1 MDISFILLE
10 FFIILVA
17 AKIGGELAERFGQ
30 PAVLGEL
37 IAGVLIGG
45 SVFGLIRENEII
57 NVLAQIGVI
66 ILLFEVGV
74 SSDFDVFMQAG
85 LQAFVVAAVG
95 VTLPF
100 IGGYFLASHLGM
112 SVIQA
117 VFLGATLTATSVGI
131 TVRVFHDLGHSNKK
145 EAHIV
150 IGAAVIDD
158 VMGLIVLAVVI
169 GLVTTGVVSVYNVFK
184 VTSFAVLFLAGA
196 ILIGIAAAPFTLR
209 IVHGM
214 KTRGML
220 FVFAFS
226 FCLLLSYFAQLAGLA
241 PIVGA
246 FAAGLILSRT
256 EHKEHV
262 EERIK
267 PVADLFVPIFFV
279 MMGVMV
285 DLRTLNPFVAS
296 NQQNIIVAID
306 LLVVAIIGK
315 YFSGFS
321 IPWTKVNRSLIGF
334 GMIPRGEVGLIF
346 ASYGLIHNIIGKGI
360 YTSVLI
366 MIMMTTFL
374 TPPILKAILKIEEK
388 RHGLKRS

>member
-1 MDISFILLE
+1 LLE

-37 IAGVLIGG
+37 VAGVLVGG
-45 SVFGLIRENEII
+45 SVLGLVRENEII
-57 NVLAQIGVI
+57 DILAQIGVV

-74 SSDFDVFMQAG
+74 SSDFDVFMRAG
-85 LQAFVVAAVG
+85 LEAFTVAAVG
-95 VTLPF
+95 VILPF
-100 IGGYFLASHLGM
+100 VGGYFLASYLGM

-117 VFLGATLTATSVGI
+117 VFLGAALTATSVGI

-158 VMGLIVLAVVI
+158 VIGLIILAIVI
-169 GLVTTGVVSVYNVFK
+169 GLVTTGIVSLFNIFK
-184 VTSFAVLFLAGA
+184 VTSYAILFLAGA
-196 ILIGIAAAPFTLR
+196 IFIGIIAAPVTLR
-209 IVHGM
+209 LVRRM

-226 FCLLLSYFAQLAGLA
+226 FCLILAYFAKLVGLA

-246 FAAGLILSRT
+246 FAAGLVLSRT
-256 EHKEHV
+256 EHKEHI
-262 EERIK
+262 EERIR

-285 DLRTLNPFVAS
+285 DIKTLNPFIAT
-296 NQQNIIVAID
+296 NQQNIIIALN
-306 LLVVAIIGK
+306 LLAVAIIGK

-321 IPWTKVNRSLIGF
+321 IPWAKVNRSLVGV

-346 ASYGLIHNIIGKGI
+346 ASYGLTHKLIDKGL

-374 TPPILKAILKIEEK
+374 TPPILKALLKTEEK
-388 RHGLKRS
+388 HGLKRS

>member
-1 MDISFILLE
+1 
-10 FFIILVA
+10 
-17 AKIGGELAERFGQ
+17 
-30 PAVLGEL
+30 
-37 IAGVLIGG
+37 VLIGG
-45 SVFGLIRENEII
+45 SFLGLVRENEII
-57 NVLAQIGVI
+57 DILAQIGVV

-100 IGGYFLASHLGM
+100 IGGYFLASRLGM
-112 SVIQA
+112 SVMQA

-131 TVRVFHDLGHSNKK
+131 TVRVFQDLGHSNKK

-158 VMGLIVLAVVI
+158 VMGLIILAVVI
-169 GLVTTGVVSVYNVFK
+169 GLVTTGIVSFYNVFK
-184 VTSFAVLFLAGA
+184 ITSYAVLFLAGS
-196 ILIGIAAAPFTLR
+196 ILIGILAAPVTLR
-209 IVHGM
+209 IVHRM

-226 FCLLLSYFAQLAGLA
+226 FCLLLAYFAKVAGLA

-256 EHKEHV
+256 EHKEHI
-262 EERIK
+262 EERVR

-279 MMGVMV
+279 MMGVIV
-285 DLRTLNPFVAS
+285 DLRTLNPFIAG
-296 NQQNIIVAID
+296 NQQNILIALN
-306 LLVVAIIGK
+306 LLAVAIIGK

-321 IPWTKVNRSLIGF
+321 IPWSKVNRSLIGF

-346 ASYGLIHNIIGKGI
+346 ASYGLTHKLIDKGL

-366 MIMMTTFL
+366 MIMLTTFL
-374 TPPILKAILKIEEK
+374 TPPILKALLKNEEK
-388 RHGLKRS
+388 HHEPKRS

>member
-1 MDISFILLE
+1 
-10 FFIILVA
+10 
-17 AKIGGELAERFGQ
+17 
-30 PAVLGEL
+30 VLGEL
-37 IAGVLIGG
+37 VAGVLVGG
-45 SVFGLIRENEII
+45 SVLGLVRENEII
-57 NVLAQIGVI
+57 DILAQIGVV

-74 SSDFDVFMQAG
+74 SSDFDVFMQEG
-85 LQAFVVAAVG
+85 LQAFTVAAVG

-100 IGGYFLASHLGM
+100 VGGYFLASQLGL
-112 SVIQA
+112 SVMQA

-158 VMGLIVLAVVI
+158 VMGLIILAVVI
-169 GLVTTGVVSVYNVFK
+169 GIATTGIISFYNVFK
-184 VTSFAVLFLAGA
+184 VTSYAVLFLAGA
-196 ILIGIAAAPFTLR
+196 ILVGIMAAPITLR
-209 IVHGM
+209 LVRRM

-226 FCLLLSYFAQLAGLA
+226 FCLILAYFAKLVGLA

-256 EHKEHV
+256 EHKEHI
-262 EERIK
+262 EERIR

-279 MMGVMV
+279 MMGVIV
-285 DLRTLNPFVAS
+285 DLRTLNPFIAS
-296 NQQNIIVAID
+296 NQQNIIIALN

-315 YFSGFS
+315 YLSGFS
-321 IPWTKVNRSLIGF
+321 IPWAKVNRSLIGV

-346 ASYGLIHNIIGKGI
+346 ASYGLTHKLIDKGL

-374 TPPILKAILKIEEK
+374 TPPILKALLKTEGK
-388 RHGLKRS
+388 HGLKNT

>member
-1 MDISFILLE
+1 MLE

-17 AKIGGELAERFGQ
+17 AKIGGEIAERIGQ

-37 IAGVLIGG
+37 VAGVLVGG
-45 SVFGLIRENEII
+45 SVLGIVRENEII
-57 NVLAQIGVI
+57 DILAQIGVV
-66 ILLFEVGV
+66 ILLFEIGV

-95 VTLPF
+95 VILPF
-100 IGGYFLASHLGM
+100 VGGYFLASYLGM
-112 SVIQA
+112 SIMQA

-131 TVRVFHDLGHSNKK
+131 TVRVFHDLGHSKKK
-145 EAHIV
+145 EAHII

-158 VMGLIVLAVVI
+158 VMALFILAVVI
-169 GLVTTGVVSVYNVFK
+169 GLATTGIVTVFNVFK
-184 VTSFAVLFLAGA
+184 IMSYAVLFLAGS
-196 ILIGIAAAPFTLR
+196 IVIGIVAAPFVLR
-209 IVHGM
+209 IVQGM
-214 KTRGML
+214 KTRGVL
-220 FVFAFS
+220 FVSAFS
-226 FCLLLSYFAQLAGLA
+226 FCLLLAYFAKVVGLA

-256 EHKEHV
+256 EHKEYI
-262 EERIK
+262 EERIR

-285 DLRTLNPFVAS
+285 DLKTLNPFVAS
-296 NQQNIIVAID
+296 NQQSIIIALN
-306 LLVVAIIGK
+306 LLAVAIIGK

-334 GMIPRGEVGLIF
+334 GMVPRGEVGLIF
-346 ASYGLIHNIIGKGI
+346 ASYGLAHKLIDKGL

-366 MIMMTTFL
+366 MIMLTTFI
-374 TPPILKAILKIEEK
+374 TPPILKALLNIEGK
-388 RHGLKRS
+388 SHGLIKHS

>member
-1 MDISFILLE
+1 LLE

-37 IAGVLIGG
+37 VAGVLVGG
-45 SVFGLIRENEII
+45 SVLGLVRENEII
-57 NVLAQIGVI
+57 DILAQIGVV

-85 LQAFVVAAVG
+85 LQAFTVAAVG

-100 IGGYFLASHLGM
+100 VGGYFLASQLGL
-112 SVIQA
+112 SVMQA

-158 VMGLIVLAVVI
+158 VMGLIILAVVI
-169 GLVTTGVVSVYNVFK
+169 GIATTGIVSFYNVFK
-184 VTSFAVLFLAGA
+184 VTSYAVLFLAGA
-196 ILIGIAAAPFTLR
+196 IMMGIIAAPVTLR
-209 IVHGM
+209 LVHRM

-226 FCLLLSYFAQLAGLA
+226 FCLLLAYFAKVVGLA

-256 EHKEHV
+256 EHKEHI
-262 EERIK
+262 EERIR

-285 DLRTLNPFVAS
+285 DLRTLNPFIAS
-296 NQQNIIVAID
+296 NQQNIIIALN

-321 IPWTKVNRSLIGF
+321 IPWAKVNRSLIGF

-346 ASYGLIHNIIGKGI
+346 ASYGLTHKLIDKGL

-374 TPPILKAILKIEEK
+374 TPPILKALLKAEEK
-388 RHGLKRS
+388 HGLKKS

>member
-1 MDISFILLE
+1 MLE

-37 IAGVLIGG
+37 VAGVLVGG
-45 SVFGLIRENEII
+45 SVLGLVRENEII
-57 NVLAQIGVI
+57 DVLAQIGVI

-74 SSDFDVFMQAG
+74 SSDFDVFMQEG
-85 LQAFVVAAVG
+85 LQAFTVAVVG

-100 IGGYFLASHLGM
+100 IGGYFLASQLGL
-112 SVIQA
+112 SVMQA

-131 TVRVFHDLGHSNKK
+131 TVRVFHDLGHSKRK

-169 GLVTTGVVSVYNVFK
+169 GLVTTGVVSVYNIFK
-184 VTSFAVLFLAGA
+184 VTSFAVLFLTGA
-196 ILIGIAAAPFTLR
+196 ILMGIAAAPFTLR
-209 IVHGM
+209 LVHRM

-226 FCLLLSYFAQLAGLA
+226 FCLLLAYFAQLVGLA

-256 EHKEHV
+256 EHKEHI
-262 EERIK
+262 EERIR

-285 DLRTLNPFVAS
+285 DLKTLNPFIAS
-296 NQQNIIVAID
+296 NQQNIIIALN

-321 IPWTKVNRSLIGF
+321 IPWAKVNRSLIGV

-346 ASYGLIHNIIGKGI
+346 ASYGLTHKLIDKGL

-374 TPPILKAILKIEEK
+374 TPPILKALLKTEGK
-388 RHGLKRS
+388 HGLKNT

>member
-1 MDISFILLE
+1 MLE

-37 IAGVLIGG
+37 VAGVLVGG
-45 SVFGLIRENEII
+45 SVLGLVRENEII
-57 NVLAQIGVI
+57 DILAQIGVV

-74 SSDFDVFMQAG
+74 SSDFDVFMRAG
-85 LQAFVVAAVG
+85 LEAFTVAAVG

-100 IGGYFLASHLGM
+100 IGGYFLASYLGL
-112 SVIQA
+112 SVMQA

-158 VMGLIVLAVVI
+158 VMGLIILAIVI
-169 GLVTTGVVSVYNVFK
+169 GLVTTGIVSLYNIFK
-184 VTSFAVLFLAGA
+184 TTSYAVLFLAGS
-196 ILIGIAAAPFTLR
+196 ILIGIIAAPVTLR
-209 IVHGM
+209 LVHRM

-226 FCLLLSYFAQLAGLA
+226 FCLILAYFAKLAGLA

-256 EHKEHV
+256 EHKEHI
-262 EERIK
+262 EEKIR

-285 DLRTLNPFVAS
+285 DLKTLNPFIAS
-296 NQQNIIVAID
+296 NQQNIIIALN
-306 LLVVAIIGK
+306 LLAVAIIGK

-346 ASYGLIHNIIGKGI
+346 ASYGLTHKLIDKGL

-374 TPPILKAILKIEEK
+374 TPPILKALLKTEGK
-388 RHGLKRS
+388 HGLKNS